1 MAVAKSAR
9 LVMNPPMR
17 HRSSQATSA
26 PRCLLICT
34 LLAVLAIAANAATDP
49 PAKALPVEEEDK
61 SSKPPLRTP
70 LTTFGGLNWV
80 NKQIQRNLK
89 GAAQTGFNFPVTDV
103 PGLGARVSGRYELQR
118 LGAHFRRSDQITWT
132 LSYGAGFNPAGVAL
146 NAAGVSVPL
155 SVSAGV
161 SRTHS
166 CIFMRQSP
174 DYWEMALDGVYL
186 PTSIP
191 RSSVDLDTLD
201 VGTMLSIPVQTSFGP
216 GIGMEKVLP
225 LFGKALGDQ
234 AIIARAGAS
243 GSLQV
248 SGSFD
253 VHLYR
258 RSEHAVGLIIQS
270 SSSDGY
276 SAGIDVRI
284 GTEYLN
290 EITEGQYRIATK
302 RVERKLRFAPLSATL
317 AAGSRNSG
325 ATLYHEFDLT
335 REDHR
340 QAFDSL
346 WGPLSGV
353 IPMITT
359 GNDLRNARDAAWHQ
373 FKGGAD
379 SMGAVHT
386 KRVAALHGTPTT
398 LVRAVT
404 HAGSSF
410 SRSVGA
416 NLPLAAKVDA
426 HIQRRFVKYTLHEG
440 SQSSLFAAQAE
451 SQSGHGTRWLMGFA
465 GEGEVL
471 ERSLVRS
478 VSSDPASSTKDGITE
493 IGREHRLSVNSVD
506 SEDAM
511 RIMAE
516 LAIKLGPVMF
526 DSVAPQILHS
536 LSTAVKSDGVV
547 ALELTAGLTEKGTAT
562 LFEVLSRHLHLEP
575 KEGELILAS
584 LLRSKFDQYLAAL
597 DEIRLMDPEQTALA
611 EFQRQGRTLQQRLL
625 GTGDREQDSIKII
638 AAFLN
643 AMYRTWAEASEGE
656 REEMMC
662 EFAALLQTDPVLK
675 QVGIGYL
682 AFIVAGEQGTKPSEL
697 YRLTLRDGTLEKD
710 NQIDEGA
717 YDVAHRIDDASQLSQ
732 RGHQSAL
739 DLFLRW
745 APRAQPVLEDT
756 SPSFEVTRQIGPSES
771 TSTVPVPMNL
781 IPLAPPG
788 RP

>member
-1 MAVAKSAR
+1 
-9 LVMNPPMR
+9 
-17 HRSSQATSA
+17 
-26 PRCLLICT
+26 
-34 LLAVLAIAANAATDP
+34 
-49 PAKALPVEEEDK
+49 
-61 SSKPPLRTP
+61 
-70 LTTFGGLNWV
+70 
-80 NKQIQRNLK
+80 
-89 GAAQTGFNFPVTDV
+89 
-103 PGLGARVSGRYELQR
+103 
-118 LGAHFRRSDQITWT
+118 
-132 LSYGAGFNPAGVAL
+132 
-146 NAAGVSVPL
+146 
-155 SVSAGV
+155 
-161 SRTHS
+161 
-166 CIFMRQSP
+166 
-174 DYWEMALDGVYL
+174 
-186 PTSIP
+186 
-191 RSSVDLDTLD
+191 
-201 VGTMLSIPVQTSFGP
+201 
-216 GIGMEKVLP
+216 
-225 LFGKALGDQ
+225 
-234 AIIARAGAS
+234 
-243 GSLQV
+243 
-248 SGSFD
+248 
-253 VHLYR
+253 
-258 RSEHAVGLIIQS
+258 
-270 SSSDGY
+270 
-276 SAGIDVRI
+276 
-284 GTEYLN
+284 
-290 EITEGQYRIATK
+290 
-302 RVERKLRFAPLSATL
+302 
-317 AAGSRNSG
+317 
-325 ATLYHEFDLT
+325 
-335 REDHR
+335 
-340 QAFDSL
+340 
-346 WGPLSGV
+346 
-353 IPMITT
+353 
-359 GNDLRNARDAAWHQ
+359 
-373 FKGGAD
+373 
-379 SMGAVHT
+379 
-386 KRVAALHGTPTT
+386 
-398 LVRAVT
+398 
-404 HAGSSF
+404 
-410 SRSVGA
+410 
-416 NLPLAAKVDA
+416 
-426 HIQRRFVKYTLHEG
+426 
-440 SQSSLFAAQAE
+440 
-451 SQSGHGTRWLMGFA
+451 MGFA

-611 EFQRQGRTLQQRLL
+611 EFQRQGKTLQQRLL
-625 GTGDREQDSIKII
+625 GTGDREQDSIKIL

>member
-1 MAVAKSAR
+1 
-9 LVMNPPMR
+9 
-17 HRSSQATSA
+17 
-26 PRCLLICT
+26 
-34 LLAVLAIAANAATDP
+34 
-49 PAKALPVEEEDK
+49 
-61 SSKPPLRTP
+61 
-70 LTTFGGLNWV
+70 
-80 NKQIQRNLK
+80 
-89 GAAQTGFNFPVTDV
+89 
-103 PGLGARVSGRYELQR
+103 
-118 LGAHFRRSDQITWT
+118 
-132 LSYGAGFNPAGVAL
+132 
-146 NAAGVSVPL
+146 
-155 SVSAGV
+155 V
-161 SRTHS
+161 SRTQS
-166 CIFMRQSP
+166 SIFTRQSP

-191 RSSVDLDTLD
+191 RSSADLDTLE

-216 GIGMEKVLP
+216 GVGMEKVVP
-225 LFGKALGDQ
+225 LFGQVLGDQ
-234 AIIARAGAS
+234 ALIARAGAV
-243 GSLQV
+243 GSVSV

-258 RSEHAVGLIIQS
+258 RSEHTVGLIIQS
-270 SSSDGY
+270 GSSDGY

-290 EITEGQYRIATK
+290 ELADGQYRIATK
-302 RVERKLRFAPLSATL
+302 RVQSKLRFSPLSATL
-317 AAGSRNSG
+317 AAGPRNSG

-335 REDHR
+335 KPEHREV
-340 QAFDSL
+340 FDSL
-346 WGPLSGV
+346 WGRLSGV
-353 IPMITT
+353 IPMFTT

-379 SMGAVHT
+379 AMGGVHT
-386 KRVAALHGTPTT
+386 DRVASLKGTPTT

-426 HIQRRFVKYTLHEG
+426 HILRRFVKYTIHDG
-440 SQSSLFAAQAE
+440 SQGSLFAAQAE

-506 SEDAM
+506 SEDAT

-516 LAIKLGPVMF
+516 IAIKLGPVML

-536 LSTAVKSDGVV
+536 LSTAAENDGVV
-547 ALELTAGLTEKGTAT
+547 ALELTAGLTEKGTAA
-562 LFEVLSRHLHLEP
+562 LFEVLARHLHLEP

-597 DEIRLMDPEQTALA
+597 DEIRLIDPERTALA
-611 EFQRQGRTLQQRLL
+611 EFQRQGKTLKQRLL
-625 GTGDREQDSIKII
+625 GGGDREHDSIKIT

-643 AMYRTWAEASEGE
+643 TMYRTWAEASESE

-662 EFAALLQTDPVLK
+662 EFAALLETDPVLK

-697 YRLTLRDGTLEKD
+697 YRLTLRDRTLD
-710 NQIDEGA
+710 ADSQVDEGA
-717 YDVAHRIDDASQLSQ
+717 YDVAHRIDDAWQLSQ
-732 RGHQSAL
+732 RGHASAF

-745 APRAQPVLEDT
+745 APRAQPVREDT
-756 SPSFEVTRQIGPSES
+756 SPLFEVTREVGPASS
-771 TSTVPVPMNL
+771 TNTVPVPMNL
-781 IPLAPPG
+781 IPLGPPG